1 VSLLPNSTLQFFE
14 NYRDSIAE
22 FEAAAL
28 EAREA
33 VADLL
38 RGSVRGVQAIESRA
52 KDPHSLL
59 DKLRRKE
66 YPNPGE
72 QVKDLIGVRVITQY
86 PDDAEA
92 AAEILG
98 PAFEIDTEESYDK
111 FEELEAKVFDYRS
124 IHLVARLRESDA
136 DVTKALGRHWFEIQV
151 RSLLQHA
158 WAEVDHEIKYK
169 SGIAFPKPLERRFAA
184 IAGSLETL
192 DQAFI
197 DMRGSRTT
205 LIDQYRAAY
214 ENDLEED
221 QPFDAA
227 RLIACLE
234 ALRPTGAS
242 LRSTAPVLPGS
253 SGHVEKVIND
263 ALTTVGL
270 STRRLL
276 ESALRESGAKKL
288 LKSHAASVGAT
299 PDTLSHL
306 VVCLI
311 LIWFENHDVLNDQ
324 FPELRFDSDLADTLG
339 FEVVSLP

>member
-14 NYRDSIAE
+14 SYKDSITE

-28 EAREA
+28 EAREV

-38 RGSVRGVQAIESRA
+38 RGKVRGVQTIESRA

-59 DKLRRKE
+59 DKLRRKQ
-66 YPNPGE
+66 YLNPGE
-72 QVKDLIGVRVITQY
+72 QVKDLIGVRAITQY

-92 AAEILG
+92 AAEILA
-98 PAFEIDTEESYDK
+98 PAFEIDKEESYDK

-124 IHLVARLRESDA
+124 IHLVARLHESDA
-136 DVTKALGRHWFEIQV
+136 NITKVLGRSWFEIQV

-197 DMRGSRTT
+197 DMRGLRAT

-214 ENDLEED
+214 ESGQDED
-221 QPFDAA
+221 EPFDAA

-234 ALRPTGAS
+234 ALRPGGAS
-242 LRSTAPVLPGS
+242 LRTAAPVLPVS
-253 SGHVEKVIND
+253 VGHVEKVVND

-276 ESALRESGAKKL
+276 ESALQESGAEKL

-299 PDTLSHL
+299 PATLSHL

-311 LIWFENHDVLNDQ
+311 LVWFESCDVLNAQ

-339 FEVVSLP
+339 FEVASLA